1 MEVQYLEGQGAEVEG
16 LRGQGLQVEGLEGE
30 VGSSEGIP
38 GKVLSFCSRKD
49 QWCFRATCGTLLPQS
64 LDQFNQVDGGI
75 LRVADDGTSQEEED
89 AGSQDSQEED
99 DLELELNL

>member
-1 MEVQYLEGQGAEVEG
+1 M
-16 LRGQGLQVEGLEGE
+16 
-30 VGSSEGIP
+30 
-38 GKVLSFCSRKD
+38 
-49 QWCFRATCGTLLPQS
+49 
-64 LDQFNQVDGGI
+64 DGGI